1 MSLQSEL
8 YIRST
13 RPPEAE
19 NELVSELTER
29 MFLSQFG
36 HAEHESE
43 NRIALSLLV

>member
-1 MSLQSEL
+1 VSLQSEL

-13 RPPEAE
+13 RPPEVE
-19 NELVSELTER
+19 NETMSDLTKR
-29 MFLSQFG
+29 MSLSQFG